1 MPFTA
6 LTTTLTGAIPTV
18 MAAGALRRTAK
29 WARGGKPKAK
39 RAATRRKTTKRKAT
53 ARKRR

>member
-6 LTTTLTGAIPTV
+6 LTGTLTSAIPTV

-29 WARGGKPKAK
+29 WARGKPKAK

-53 ARKRR
+53 AKKRR